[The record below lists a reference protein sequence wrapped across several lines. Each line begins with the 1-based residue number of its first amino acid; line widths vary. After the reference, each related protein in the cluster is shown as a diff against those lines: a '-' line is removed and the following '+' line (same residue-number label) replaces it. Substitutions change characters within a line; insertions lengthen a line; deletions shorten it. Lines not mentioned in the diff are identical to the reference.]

1 MKRFTI
7 IFGIAALV
15 MASACSKI
23 NEKENQASSQ
33 TITCIAPNDGTKSYV
48 DGLNVKWQEGD
59 EVIVIDNG
67 HIRKLI
73 EEGTTI
79 VEGDNAYY
87 KLSSG
92 ANTTSAEF
100 TYKSGRVIAESADVT
115 AFSFKKYYWVG
126 NKYYYDIPNNPE
138 LVAYSAP
145 NASPVQQ
152 YVPMIAKNISM
163 GKSFVFEHLA
173 SAIRLKITN
182 NYGTPVTITE
192 ITLLSDESTLSGR
205 RELNPADWSEKIYAT
220 YKYNITSSGTVE
232 LGVGETKFV
241 DFIVSK
247 ETQTNLKVMI
257 STDVNKFVYK
267 KASFTPLVGYI
278 HSFATSLDDAH
289 IHSAEYLIRV
299 DKEEEFVPYDIQG
312 PFPSTPTTKI
322 ELKSKDGVQMDMS
335 GLELLTNK
343 IKNLS
348 TASID
353 IDLTGVKTAFTEFP
367 ANVMTKLGSKLNNL
381 YLPLTVTS
389 LPLYGATLTGCSNAK
404 LHIHKN
410 ITKVGWIQWGGTVVQ
425 GNALNKGAGFFVDDD
440 NPNYSAKDGVLYS
453 KPKDEKEFG
462 ETLIERIAF
471 KTDDQ
476 GSVVIPE
483 GVTTLDEYALSNHP
497 FVLSYTFP
505 STLTKIKSQVFY
517 STASLVEM
525 VFKSPNAPTV
535 GCELNDNSG
544 YIIIDTGNAD
554 QDNKSLANYQK
565 AFAGK
570 LKNWTIKTKAAVQ
583 AMQNAV
589 IDNLSS
595 NNEEY
600 SNNLW

>member
-1 MKRFTI
+1 
-7 IFGIAALV
+7 

-23 NEKENQASSQ
+23 NEKENQTSSQ

-59 EVIVIDNG
+59 EVIVIENG
-67 HIRKLI
+67 F
-73 EEGTTI
+73 TT
-79 VEGDNAYY
+79 EAGNAFY

-92 ANTTSAEF
+92 ANTTSAKF
-100 TYKSGRVIAESADVT
+100 TKTSGRDITEGANVT
-115 AFSFKKYYWVG
+115 AFSFKKYFWVG

-138 LVAYSAP
+138 LVAYSAS
-145 NASPVQQ
+145 NDSPVQQ
-152 YVPMIAKNISM
+152 YVPMIAKNIKM
-163 GKSFVFEHLA
+163 GDSFKFEHLA
-173 SAIRLKITN
+173 SVIRLKIKNT
-182 NYGTPVTITE
+182 YGTPVNITE
-192 ITLLSDESTLSGR
+192 ITITSDESTISGR
-205 RELNPADWSEKIYAT
+205 RELNPVDWSETT
-220 YKYNITSSGTVE
+220 YSTFKYDISSSGTVA
-232 LGVGETKFV
+232 LAAGETKIV

-267 KASFTPLVGYI
+267 KASFTPQVGHI

-299 DKEEEFVPYDIQG
+299 DNAGEFVPYDIGG

-322 ELKSKDGVQMDMS
+322 ELQSNAGVQMDKN
-335 GLELLTNK
+335 GLSLLTNK
-343 IKNLS
+343 IKALS
-348 TASID
+348 TTSID

-367 ANVMTKLGSKLNNL
+367 ANVMTKLGTKLKNL

-389 LPLYGATLTGCSNAK
+389 LPAYGAILTGCTNAK

-410 ITKVGWIQWGGTVVQ
+410 ITKVGWIQWGGTVVK
-425 GNALNKGAGFFVDDD
+425 GNALNEGAGFFVDDD

-453 KPKDEKEFG
+453 KPKEGETLG

-471 KTDDQ
+471 KTDDE
-476 GSVVIPE
+476 GTVVIPE
-483 GVTTLDEYALSNHP
+483 GVTTLDQYALSNHP

-505 STLTKIKSQVFY
+505 STLTTFKSEVFY
-517 STASLVEM
+517 GTPALVEM
-525 VFKSPNAPTV
+525 VFKSPNPPTL
-535 GCELNDNSG
+535 GCNLNDNSG
-544 YIIIDTGNAD
+544 YIIIDTGD
-554 QDNKSLANYQK
+554 EEQDNASLAAYQS
-565 AFAGK
+565 AWATK

-583 AMQNAV
+583 ATQNAV
-589 IDNLSS
+589 INDLSS
-595 NNEEY
+595 NNEY

>member
-7 IFGIAALV
+7 ICGIAALV

-67 HIRKLI
+67 HITKLI
-73 EEGTTI
+73 EEGKTI
-79 VEGDNAYY
+79 GEGDNAYY

-100 TYKSGRVIAESADVT
+100 KKTSGKNIEKGKDVT

-145 NASPVQQ
+145 NDSPVQQ
-152 YVPMIAKNISM
+152 YVPMIAKNIQM
-163 GKSFVFEHLA
+163 GDPFVFKHLA

-220 YKYNITSSGTVE
+220 YKYNITSSGTVT
-232 LGVGETKFV
+232 LKAGETKIV

-267 KASFTPLVGYI
+267 KASFTPQVGTI

-299 DKEEEFVPYDIQG
+299 DNAEDFVPYDIQG
-312 PFPSTPTTKI
+312 PFPSKPTTKI
-322 ELKSKDGVQMDMS
+322 ELQSKDGVQMDKS

-348 TASID
+348 TTSID
-353 IDLTGVKTAFTEFP
+353 IDLRGVKTAFTEFP
-367 ANVMTKLGSKLNNL
+367 AYVMTTLGTKLKNL

-389 LPLYGATLTGCSNAK
+389 LPAYGAILTGCTNAI

-410 ITKVGWIQWGGTVVQ
+410 ITKVGWIQWGGTVVK
-425 GNALNKGAGFFVDDD
+425 GNALNEGAGFFVDDD

-453 KPKDEKEFG
+453 KDGK
-462 ETLIERIAF
+462 TLIERIAF
-471 KTDDQ
+471 KTDDE
-476 GSVVIPE
+476 GTVVIPE
-483 GVTTLDEYALSNHP
+483 GVTTLDQYALSNHP

-505 STLTKIKSQVFY
+505 STLTTFKSDVFY
-517 STASLVEM
+517 STAALVEM
-525 VFKSPNAPTV
+525 VFKSPNPPTV
-535 GCELNDNSG
+535 GCDLNDNIG
-544 YIIIDTGNAD
+544 YIIIDTGDAD
-554 QDNKSLANYQK
+554 QDNESLADYK
-565 AFAGK
+565 TAFAGK
-570 LKNWTIKTKAAVQ
+570 LKKWTIMTKGAVETT
-583 AMQNAV
+583 QNA
-589 IDNLSS
+589 IINDLSS
-595 NNEEY
+595 NNEY

>member
-7 IFGIAALV
+7 ICGIAALI

-23 NEKENQASSQ
+23 NEKENQTSSQ

-59 EVIVIDNG
+59 QVIVIDNG
-67 HIRKLI
+67 YITEVI
-73 EEGTTI
+73 EKGNTI
-79 VEGDNAYY
+79 VENDNAYY
-87 KLSSG
+87 QLSSG
-92 ANTTSAEF
+92 ANTTSAKF
-100 TYKSGRVIAESADVT
+100 TKKSGRNITAGTNVT

-152 YVPMIAKNISM
+152 YVPMIAKNIQM
-163 GKSFVFEHLA
+163 GDPFVFEHLA

-192 ITLLSDESTLSGR
+192 ITISSDQASISGR

-220 YKYNITSSGTVE
+220 YKYNIISSGTVALE
-232 LGVGETKFV
+232 VGETKFV

-257 STDVNKFVYK
+257 STNVDKKFVYK
-267 KASFTPLVGYI
+267 KASFTPQVGKI
-278 HSFATSLDDAH
+278 HSFATSLDNTHLHTAGYTISIDGA
-289 IHSAEYLIRV
+289 
-299 DKEEEFVPYDIQG
+299 DFVPYDIEG
-312 PFPSTPTTKI
+312 PFPSTPTTSVV
-322 ELKSKDGVQMDMS
+322 LKSNDGVQMDKS
-335 GLELLTNK
+335 GLELLTSK
-343 IKNLS
+343 IKGLS
-348 TASID
+348 TTSID
-353 IDLTGVKTAFTEFP
+353 VDLRGVETAFTEFP
-367 ANVMTKLGSKLNNL
+367 QNVMTVLGTKLNNL

-389 LPLYGATLTGCSNAK
+389 LPAYGAILTGCTNAK

-410 ITKVGWIQWGGTVVQ
+410 ITKVGWIQWGGTIVK
-425 GNALNKGAGFFVDDD
+425 GNALNDEAGFYVDGD
-440 NPNYSAKDGVLYS
+440 NPYYSAKDGVLYS
-453 KPKDEKEFG
+453 KPEEGKEFG

-471 KTDDQ
+471 KTD
-476 GSVVIPE
+476 GEGTVVIPE
-483 GVTTLDEYALSNHP
+483 GVTTLDQYALSNHK

-505 STLTKIKSQVFY
+505 STLTTFKSDVFY
-517 STASLVEM
+517 STAALVEM
-525 VFKSPNAPTV
+525 VFKSPNPPTL
-535 GCELNDNSG
+535 GCALNDNTG
-544 YIIIDTGNAD
+544 YIIIDTGD
-554 QDNKSLANYQK
+554 KEQDNASLALYQS
-565 AFAGK
+565 AWAGK

-583 AMQNAV
+583 TTQNAV

-595 NNEEY
+595 NNEY